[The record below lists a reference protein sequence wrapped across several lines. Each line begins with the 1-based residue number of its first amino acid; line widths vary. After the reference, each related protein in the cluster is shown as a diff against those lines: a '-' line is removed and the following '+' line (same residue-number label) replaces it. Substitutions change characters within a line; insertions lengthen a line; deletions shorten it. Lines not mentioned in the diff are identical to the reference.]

1 MASTSLATP
10 PSSPRKASF
19 SSLKLS
25 PIKNLNFIKRKSS
38 VEVTDL
44 ALGVENAKRGTT
56 GSTQE
61 VGARPE
67 GAEAKEIGEKEK
79 IGSLRGKKKSDEGAE
94 GANS

>member
-1 MASTSLATP
+1 MASTSFATP

-44 ALGVENAKRGTT
+44 ALGVENVKRG
-56 GSTQE
+56 TQE
-61 VGARPE
+61 VGAQPE

-79 IGSLRGKKKSDEGAE
+79 IGSLRGKKKSDGETE